1 VVMSKTI
8 KSALSLKQFMLRQ
21 EVLKLYR
28 DLYRT
33 INKVPDEESR
43 KELKTWLRADF
54 RKNKSQTEEI
64 AIKMS
69 MQVGLRS
76 LKELK
81 NSLELSGI
89 YQQNSKS

>member
-1 VVMSKTI
+1 
-8 KSALSLKQFMLRQ
+8 MLRQ
-21 EVLKLYR
+21 EVLKLFK

-33 INKVPDEESR
+33 INKVPDESSR
-43 KELKTWLRADF
+43 KDLKAWLRDDF
-54 RKNKSQTEEI
+54 RKNKAQTDEI

-69 MQVGLRS
+69 MQIGLRS

-89 YQQNSKS
+89 SRNHKKL

>member
-1 VVMSKTI
+1 MSKTI
-8 KSALSLKQFMLRQ
+8 KSALNLKQFMLRQ

-33 INKVPDEESR
+33 INKVPDEENR
-43 KELKTWLRADF
+43 KELKAWLRADF
-54 RKNKSQTEEI
+54 KKNKSQSEEI

-89 YQQNSKS
+89 YQHSKNS